1 MTERAKTSSPGWIK
15 DARVVSGGEPEALRK
30 IDPPG
35 VRRLNHVHVL
45 MYSHDTFGLGHLRR
59 CRTIAHALVERFKGL
74 NVLIVSGSPV
84 AGAFEFRAR
93 VDFVKV
99 PSVVKL
105 PDGDYAALSR
115 HVDLQETLELRASII
130 RRTAESFQPDIFI
143 VDKEPLGLRGELKP
157 TLNYLKTQKCQ
168 LVLGLREALDAP
180 KLLEREWARQD
191 MIRRI
196 EHYYD
201 DVWVYGPRD
210 FWDPLTGLRGA
221 EHLGARMAYTGYLR
235 RRVPTQGADA
245 PQAKPRPLL
254 VTAGGGGDG
263 AQLMRQVLA
272 AHEHDASLK
281 RPITM
286 VLGPFMSPDERAE
299 IRARARSHPSITLI
313 DFNNRLEVMIKA
325 AAGVVAM
332 GGYNTFCEILSLDKR
347 ALIVPRTH
355 PREEQLIRARR
366 AAELGVIDMLLPDEA
381 EDPAVMAAAL
391 HRLDTR
397 PKPSEVAGEIEL
409 DGLDRIG
416 DFVEATIIGRDLM
429 PLRRH
434 ASGAPG

>member
-1 MTERAKTSSPGWIK
+1 MKDRLKVDSAAWLS
-15 DARVVSGGEPEALRK
+15 DARVLRGAGERADVRP
-30 IDPPG
+30 DPPG
-35 VRRLNHVHVL
+35 VRRLNHLHVL

-84 AGAFEFRAR
+84 AGAFEFRSR

-105 PDGDYAALSR
+105 PDGGYAALSR

-157 TLNYLKTQKCQ
+157 TLNYLKTQKCE
-168 LVLGLREALDAP
+168 LVLGLREVLDAP
-180 KLLEREWARQD
+180 HLLEREWARQD
-191 MIRRI
+191 MIRQI

-210 FWDPLTGLRGA
+210 FWNPLTGLA
-221 EHLGARMAYTGYLR
+221 DAARLEARVAYTGYLR
-235 RRVPTQGADA
+235 RRVPTQNVETPAL
-245 PQAKPRPLL
+245 KPRALL

-263 AQLMRQVLA
+263 AQLMHQVLA
-272 AHEHDASLK
+272 AHERDASLT

-286 VLGPFMSPDERAE
+286 VLGPFMAADERAA
-299 IRARARSHPSITLI
+299 IKARAKAHPSITLI
-313 DFNNRLEVMIKA
+313 DFNNRLEVLIKA
-325 AAGVVAM
+325 CAGVVAM

-381 EDPAVMAAAL
+381 QDPAVMAAAL
-391 HRLDTR
+391 HRLDAR
-397 PKPSEVAGEIEL
+397 PKPSEVARKLEL

-416 DFVEATIIGRDLM
+416 DFVEAMIVERDLM

-434 ASGAPG
+434 GAGAPR